1 MTTELVMVAME
12 PDALEM
18 KDKMFKDV
26 ARALK

>member
-1 MTTELVMVAME
+1 MTTKLEMLAME